1 MSNLRISSPRALPI
15 AMFLTL
21 IMFFNNHAL
30 QAKDPPSDACVM
42 LPAAQVAKVLEQPFG
57 SPTKAIAPAAFPG
70 SPTGTDCTYDTGKGL
85 SRKLLFR
92 IYVES
97 SPAAAKETFNKLSP
111 YYGPNT
117 AVTGNWDTAYLDAS
131 HAIHVQKGKVRYY
144 LNLDPI
150 GTDTAKTE
158 KQLKDLATWVAGQL

>member
-1 MSNLRISSPRALPI
+1 M
-15 AMFLTL
+15 
-21 IMFFNNHAL
+21 
-30 QAKDPPSDACVM
+30 
-42 LPAAQVAKVLEQPFG
+42 
-57 SPTKAIAPAAFPG
+57 
-70 SPTGTDCTYDTGKGL
+70 
-85 SRKLLFR
+85 
-92 IYVES
+92 ES

-117 AVTGNWDTAYLDAS
+117 AVTGNWDTAYLDAR

>member
-1 MSNLRISSPRALPI
+1 MSYCRIFNPRALPI

-21 IMFFNNHAL
+21 VFFSNHAV
-30 QAKDPPSDACVM
+30 QAKDPPSDACAM
-42 LPAAQVAKVLEQPFG
+42 LPAAQLAKALEQPFG
-57 SPTKAIAPAAFPG
+57 SPAKATAPAAFRG
-70 SPTGTDCTYDTGKGL
+70 SPTGTDCAYQTGKGL
-85 SRKLLFR
+85 PRELLFR

-97 SPAAAKETFNKLSP
+97 SPAAAKETFHKLSA

-117 AVTGNWDTAYLDAS
+117 AVTGNWDTAYLDAR

-150 GTDTAKTE
+150 GTDTAKAE